1 MATVTKNTQ
10 AFVARRENSTT
21 GERHGEKMNMIQ
33 TTIDGECPI
42 CLTTRLHLNTSDLLE
57 CPKCNLMIAVIGPRA
72 TVMPKRGNGKFRF
85 ENPDQPI
92 YREFLTLAPSKDGS
106 ILPDEK
112 NLFRDL
118 NALEKY
124 LPVVKQE
131 NENIDEY
138 HLWFEFIDHFNVCI
152 EKYSDEQL
160 RQAWSSRKDRT
171 KFYTDHLLPQVAND
185 MNLKIAKEEFN
196 VDFAMGVE
204 DPYSDSGKPIPK
216 IYIESE
222 NDISIAEHEIRKL
235 CSLNP
240 PLRILI
246 TVNKWPD
253 APEKKFSKLREW
265 QSIIAAHKRHN
276 QQNFAGTIGIIIG
289 DFESDILRFHVLA
302 FWPDGEL
309 RDPEHVIFERELKG

>member
-1 MATVTKNTQ
+1 
-10 AFVARRENSTT
+10 
-21 GERHGEKMNMIQ
+21 
-33 TTIDGECPI
+33 
-42 CLTTRLHLNTSDLLE
+42 
-57 CPKCNLMIAVIGPRA
+57 
-72 TVMPKRGNGKFRF
+72 MPKRGNGKFRF

-246 TVNKWPD
+246 TVNKM
-253 APEKKFSKLREW
+253 A
-265 QSIIAAHKRHN
+265 
-276 QQNFAGTIGIIIG
+276 
-289 DFESDILRFHVLA
+289 
-302 FWPDGEL
+302 
-309 RDPEHVIFERELKG
+309 

>member
-1 MATVTKNTQ
+1 
-10 AFVARRENSTT
+10 
-21 GERHGEKMNMIQ
+21 MIL
-33 TTIDGECPI
+33 IDDECPI
-42 CLTTRLHLNTSDLLE
+42 CRTTRLHLNTSDLLE
-57 CPKCNLMIAVIGPRA
+57 CPRCNLMIAIFGLTA
-72 TVMPKRGNGKFRF
+72 TIMPERGNGKFRF
-85 ENPDQPI
+85 EDYQPI
-92 YREFLTLAPSKDGS
+92 HRKGLALAPSRDGATWRQGS
-106 ILPDEK
+106 
-112 NLFRDL
+112 LFTDL

-124 LPVVKQE
+124 IEESIPVVEQE
-131 NENIDEY
+131 SEDIDEY
-138 HLWFEFIDHFNVCI
+138 HLWFKFIEYFNVCTG
-152 EKYSDEQL
+152 KCSDEQL